1 MQTKEQEVYQPTDR
15 RPIAAR
21 RWSIWQPLVRRMVQA
36 GVSANA
42 ISIAGMFAGILAGV
56 AFGMTSY
63 QPEFARWAWLA
74 AAVFIQL
81 RLLANLLDGMVA
93 IESGKASVVGEL
105 YNEVPDRVSDSAI
118 LIGAGFAIGGSPVLG
133 CLAALAAMF
142 TAYVRAI
149 GKSVGAGQQ
158 FCGPMAKQQRMALL
172 TAAAIFL
179 VLVPQAWLAQ
189 LNEWMPWPLMS
200 MVLAVV
206 IVGSLIT
213 AVRRLLRIAQ
223 QCRAKQEVASAL
235 SADRIS
241 DDPHRRNND
250 AK

>member
-1 MQTKEQEVYQPTDR
+1 MQNHEQEVYEPTDR

-21 RWSIWQPLVRRMVQA
+21 GWSIWQPVVRRMVHA
-36 GVSANA
+36 GVTANA
-42 ISIAGMFAGILAGV
+42 ISMAGMVAGILAGV
-56 AFGMTSY
+56 AFVLTSY
-63 QPEFARWAWLA
+63 QPEFARWGWLA
-74 AAVFIQL
+74 AAIFMQL

-118 LIGAGFAIGGSPVLG
+118 LIGAGFAIGSSPVLG
-133 CLAALAAMF
+133 CVAALMAMF
-142 TAYVRAI
+142 TAYIRAI

-172 TAAAIFL
+172 TAATIFL
-179 VLVPQAWLAQ
+179 VFAPQTWQAR

-200 MVLAVV
+200 IVLTVV
-206 IVGSLIT
+206 IAGSLIT

-223 QCRAKQEVASAL
+223 QCRVNQNRTIASQV
-235 SADRIS
+235 DQVKPQQ
-241 DDPHRRNND
+241 DRRNND
-250 AK
+250 AS